1 MAFTGYDPSVV
12 RTAIT
17 NIENSYDA
25 LIDALVTKNQ
35 TNFVQPMGSVWA
47 SEQAKQFFRAYQ
59 IDIARLVLEVNKV
72 YDSIVSAMN
81 SAAMTLASTSGSTWT
96 NVEIAIKGASIDL
109 SPIKEDINGVKGIDL
124 VNATST
130 LEQLET
136 TILSAITSAL
146 ESTLSAI
153 SDSGFVGGN
162 MESSLKS
169 SITNIKT
176 SIEAAFSQ
184 IKTAANTAINDTISK
199 YSTDAS
205 NISTAFSGG
214 QSA

>member
-1 MAFTGYDPSVV
+1 MAFTGYDPNVV

-17 NIENSYDA
+17 NIGNSYDA

-35 TNFVQPMGSVWA
+35 TNFVQAMGSVWA
-47 SEQAKQFFRAYQ
+47 CEQAKQFFRAYQ
-59 IDIARLVLEVNKV
+59 IDIATLVLEVNKV
-72 YDSIVSAMN
+72 YNSIVSAMN
-81 SAAMTLASTSGSTWT
+81 GAAMTLASTSGSTWS
-96 NVEIAIKGASIDL
+96 NQEITISGASIDL

-124 VNATST
+124 ANATTT
-130 LEQLET
+130 LEQLD
-136 TILSAITSAL
+136 TILTDVTSAL
-146 ESTLSAI
+146 ESTLTAI
-153 SDSGFVGGN
+153 SNSGFVGGD

>member
-1 MAFTGYDPSVV
+1 M
-12 RTAIT
+12 
-17 NIENSYDA
+17 
-25 LIDALVTKNQ
+25 
-35 TNFVQPMGSVWA
+35 
-47 SEQAKQFFRAYQ
+47 
-59 IDIARLVLEVNKV
+59 EVNKV
-72 YDSIVSAMN
+72 YDSIASAVN
-81 SAAMTLASTSGSTWT
+81 SGAMTLASTSGSAWG

-124 VNATST
+124 ANATTT
-130 LEQLET
+130 LEQLD
-136 TILSAITSAL
+136 TILTDVTSAL
-146 ESTLSAI
+146 ESTLTAI
-153 SDSGFVGGN
+153 SNSGFVGGD

>member
-1 MAFTGYDPSVV
+1 M
-12 RTAIT
+12 
-17 NIENSYDA
+17 
-25 LIDALVTKNQ
+25 
-35 TNFVQPMGSVWA
+35 
-47 SEQAKQFFRAYQ
+47 
-59 IDIARLVLEVNKV
+59 EVNKV
-72 YDSIVSAMN
+72 YDSIANAMN
-81 SAAMTLASTSGSTWT
+81 SAAKTLASTSGSTWS
-96 NVEIAIKGASIDL
+96 NVDIVIKEPIIDL
-109 SPIKEDINGVKGIDL
+109 SSIKDNINGVKGIDL
-124 VNATST
+124 VNATNT

-146 ESTLSAI
+146 ESALTAI
-153 SDSGFVGGN
+153 SSSGFVGGD

-169 SITNIKT
+169 SITSIKT

-205 NISTAFSGG
+205 NISTAFSSG